1 MKKIIFAFSLF
12 ALISCQ
18 SDKASKEIINK
29 KLPNIVLIYADDLGF
44 GDLASYGALDYK
56 TPNLDKLASEGMR
69 FTNFCVAQAVCSAS
83 RAAILTG
90 CYSNRVGI
98 GGALNPHAKIGLNP
112 EEETIA
118 ELVKRAGDYKCA
130 MYGKWHLGHLKQFL
144 PSNQGFDDYIG
155 IPYSNDMW
163 KWTYDM
169 QLATQETHARKAS
182 YPELPIMAGDTVWK
196 TVEDLKGQDQLTT
209 IYTEKAVE
217 FIQKNK
223 DNPFLLC
230 VPHSMPHVPLGVSD
244 KFRGKS
250 EQGLYGDVIME
261 LDWSVGEIMKEL
273 DKNGLTENT
282 LVIFTSDNGPWLN
295 FGEHA
300 GSTGGLREGKGT
312 IFEGGNRVPCVI
324 RWPKEIP
331 AGNICNQLASTIDFL
346 PTIAEILNVNA
357 PEKKID
363 GVSILPLLKGEE
375 GAKPRET
382 FYYYYHG
389 SALEAV
395 RKDNWKLVFP
405 HKSRTYEG
413 FEPGHDGVNGKVGV
427 LQTGLELYDLRRDPG
442 ERYDVLEFY
451 PEIVEELQKIAEVA
465 RKDLGDDLLG
475 MKGENVREPG
485 RIIEN

>member
-1 MKKIIFAFSLF
+1 MNKLILAFGLF

-18 SDKASKEIINK
+18 SDKVSKETNNNS
-29 KLPNIVLIYADDLGF
+29 LPNIVLIYADDMGF
-44 GDLASYGALDYK
+44 GDLASYGALDYE

-98 GGALNPHAKIGLNP
+98 AGALNPHAKIGLNP

-144 PSNQGFDDYIG
+144 PSNQGFDDYVG

-169 QLATQETHARKAS
+169 KLATPQTHARKAS

-217 FIQKNK
+217 FIKENK

-250 EQGLYGDVIME
+250 KQGLFGDVIME
-261 LDWSVGEIMKEL
+261 LDWSVGMIMKEL
-273 DKNGLTENT
+273 DKHGLTENT
-282 LVIFTSDNGPWLN
+282 LVIFTSDNGPWIN

-312 IFEGGNRVPCVI
+312 IFEGGNRVPCVM

-331 AGNICNQLASTIDFL
+331 AGSICNQLASTIDFL
-346 PTIAEILNVNA
+346 PTIAEILKVSP

-363 GVSILPLLKGEE
+363 GVNILPLLKGEE

-413 FEPGHDGVNGKVGV
+413 FEPGHAGNKGEVGV
-427 LQTGLELYDLRRDPG
+427 LQTGLELYDLRRDQG
-442 ERYDVLEFY
+442 ERYNVLEYY
-451 PEIVEELQKIAEVA
+451 PEIVEELQKIAEEA

-475 MKGENVREPG
+475 IKGENVREPG
-485 RIIEN
+485 RIVKN